1 MAISRPFLLALLGV
15 VLLGAT
21 VFAVQ
26 NARDKAADSPAPVAE
41 QPADKATPAPSPAEP
56 AQVKLSAQDALA
68 AILEPGTPVDSGRFE
83 FRFETQEAKGGRE
96 HDVLQLD
103 GAFSDGGKGS
113 LSNFDVNI
121 NVRDQLSAG
130 KIDEAYERHI
140 VATEG
145 AGYIGTPEEMYQVPA
160 DDMKGLATLRSTL
173 AGSALD
179 QFPEFQLA
187 RWVTNPK
194 VVGVENVDGVD
205 ATHVTGKVAAGSV
218 ARDVLRLLTAEASV
232 AGERPDV
239 PANTRRL
246 AKESVKSA
254 RVDAWVGPDRIA
266 RRVSLAVTFDAPKQ
280 MREPG
285 DTARWTANAD
295 FNLTEVNK
303 VQEIQA
309 PENVASGT
317 AAKGLGAAEAKD
329 AEGEFVMFAMGLD
342 APGGVAGT
350 TFSVLVINRESAS
363 TEVAQ
368 KVLRAVENGRETVV
382 FFRNPVALDD
392 KATAESVKYLS
403 GHAKKLTVFTD
414 DVKNVR
420 RYGKLVENLGVTQA
434 PAIVFIDRRGTARVI
449 EGYVDGPSLAQVVA
463 DAR

>member
-1 MAISRPFLLALLGV
+1 MAISRPFLLALLGI

-21 VFAVQ
+21 FFAVQ
-26 NARDKAADSPAPVAE
+26 NARDKASDSPAPVAE
-41 QPADKATPAPSPAEP
+41 QPADKATPAPAPAEP
-56 AQVKLSAQDALA
+56 AQVKLSAQDAIA

-83 FRFETQEAKGGRE
+83 FRFETQEARGGRE
-96 HDVLQLD
+96 HDVLELD
-103 GAFSDGGKGS
+103 GAFADGGKGA

-121 NVRDQLSAG
+121 NVRDELSKS
-130 KIDEAYERHI
+130 KIDEAYKRHI

-160 DDMKGLATLRSTL
+160 DDMKNLATLRSTL
-173 AGSALD
+173 AGSALAD
-179 QFPEFQLA
+179 FPEFQLT
-187 RWVTNPK
+187 RWVANPK
-194 VVGVENVDGVD
+194 VVGVESVDGVD

-218 ARDVLRLLTAEASV
+218 ARDVLRLMTAEAS
-232 AGERPDV
+232 ASGARPDV
-239 PANTRRL
+239 PANTRKL
-246 AKESVKSA
+246 AKQSVKSA
-254 RVDAWVGPDRIA
+254 RVDAWIGPDRIA

-295 FNLTEVNK
+295 LKRTEVNK
-303 VQEIQA
+303 VQQIKA
-309 PENVASGT
+309 PESVEPGT
-317 AAKGLGAAEAKD
+317 AAKGLGAAQAD
-329 AEGEFVMFAMGLD
+329 DTEGEFVMFAMGLD

-350 TFSVLVINRESAS
+350 TFSVLAINRVSTS
-363 TEVAQ
+363 TEVAK
-368 KVLRAVENGRETVV
+368 KVLRAVRNGQETVV
-382 FFRNPVALDD
+382 FFRNPAALDD
-392 KATAESVKYLS
+392 KATGESVKYLS
-403 GHAKKLTVFTD
+403 GHAKKLSVFTD
-414 DVKNVR
+414 DVKNVS

>member
-1 MAISRPFLLALLGV
+1 MALSRPLLLALLGV
-15 VLLGAT
+15 ALLAAT

-56 AQVKLSAQDALA
+56 AQVKLSAQEALA

-83 FRFETQEAKGGRE
+83 FRFETQEVKGGRE
-96 HDVLQLD
+96 HDVLALD
-103 GAFSDGGKGS
+103 GAFSDGAKGS

-121 NVRDQLSAG
+121 DVRDQLSAG
-130 KIDEAYERHI
+130 RIDEAYKRRI
-140 VATEG
+140 VSTGG
-145 AGYIGTPEEMYQVPA
+145 AGYIGTPDEMYQVAA
-160 DDMKGLATLRSTL
+160 DDMKGLTTLRSTL
-173 AGSALD
+173 DGSALAS
-179 QFPEFQLA
+179 FPEFQLA

-194 VVGVENVDGVD
+194 VVGQENVDGVE

-218 ARDVLRLLTAEASV
+218 ARDVLRLMTAEAAV

-266 RRVSLAVTFDAPKQ
+266 RRVTLAVTFDAPKQ

-285 DTARWTANAD
+285 DTARWTANAEL
-295 FNLTEVNK
+295 NLTEVNK
-303 VQEIQA
+303 VQQIEA
-309 PENVASGT
+309 PESVASGT

-329 AEGEFVMFAMGLD
+329 AEGEFVLFALGLD
-342 APGGVAGT
+342 APGGVSGT
-350 TFSVLVINRESAS
+350 TFSVLLINRQSAS
-363 TEVAQ
+363 TEVAR
-368 KVLRAVENGRETVV
+368 KVLRAVESGKETVV

-414 DVKNVR
+414 DVKNVS
-420 RYGKLVENLGVTQA
+420 RYGKLVENLGVSQA

-449 EGYVDGPSLAQVVA
+449 EGYVDGPSLAQVIA